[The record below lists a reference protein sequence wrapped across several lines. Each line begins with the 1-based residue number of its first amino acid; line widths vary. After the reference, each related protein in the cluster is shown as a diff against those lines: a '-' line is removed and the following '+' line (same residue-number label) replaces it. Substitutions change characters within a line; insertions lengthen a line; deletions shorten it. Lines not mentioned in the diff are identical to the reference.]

1 MIIGDSPRDDSLG
14 QPAQPTGRQ
23 PTGSKQPAPPPKVHK
38 GPPKPVRPHTWNVPH
53 HDADADRLSVHTSAL
68 REVGGAMMGQDM
80 YDLDGA
86 VRDLGPASQG
96 FGSLQGWST
105 GMSFYGNV
113 SAAREGFI
121 AATGQA
127 GDAHASAAKKL
138 EDTAGSYDE
147 AEQQNK
153 HSVNRSHSGNN
164 GHQGS

>member
-14 QPAQPTGRQ
+14 QPAQPTGGRQ
-23 PTGSKQPAPPPKVHK
+23 PTPPPKVRK
-38 GPPKPVRPHTWNVPH
+38 GPPKPVRPHHWTVPH

-68 REVGGAMMGQDM
+68 REVGGAMMGQDL

-86 VRDLGPASQG
+86 VRELRQASQE
-96 FGSLQGWST
+96 FGWLQGWST
-105 GMSFYGNV
+105 GVSFSGNV

-147 AEQQNK
+147 AEQK
-153 HSVNRSHSGNN
+153 SRHSASRPHSGNN